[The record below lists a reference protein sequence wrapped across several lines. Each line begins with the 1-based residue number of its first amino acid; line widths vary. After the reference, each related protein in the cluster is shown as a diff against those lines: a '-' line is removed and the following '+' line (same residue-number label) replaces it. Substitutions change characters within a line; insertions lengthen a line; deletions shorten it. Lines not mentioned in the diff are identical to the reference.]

1 MGRFPR
7 VDRCDWLEMNRLKPG
22 SVLIRGGSREDG
34 FPASGKN
41 RGWKEARS
49 RSRIS
54 KSRRHGEGMVV
65 AGDDELPEEPSII
78 VINSAKMA
86 VPGSNPGGLLSL
98 R

>member
-41 RGWKEARS
+41 PRMEGSSVA
-49 RSRIS
+49 IAD